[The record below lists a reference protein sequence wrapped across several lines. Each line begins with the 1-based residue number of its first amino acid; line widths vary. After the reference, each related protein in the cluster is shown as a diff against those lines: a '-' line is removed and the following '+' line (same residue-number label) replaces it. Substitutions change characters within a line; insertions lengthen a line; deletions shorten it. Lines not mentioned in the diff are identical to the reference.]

1 MPIIKG
7 VLHRDFWK
15 YKDSHFNVPEESDT
29 SDSDAP
35 PDGEGRRDGFEREL
49 NKCLH
54 VSKELSDLEI
64 KYDEVDRFK
73 YTHSQLEKYEETKVI
88 RDEERRIKR
97 EETERQVKAMH
108 DKWLKEEAER

>member
-7 VLHRDFWK
+7 VLRRDLWK
-15 YKDSHFNVPEESDT
+15 YKDSHFSGPEDSSD

-35 PDGEGRRDGFEREL
+35 PAGEGRRCGFEREL

-54 VSKELSDLEI
+54 VSKEVSDLEV
-64 KYDEVDRFK
+64 KYEDVGRFN
-73 YTHSQLEKYEETKVI
+73 YTYAQLENYEQTKAV
-88 RDEERRIKR
+88 RDEERRIRR

-108 DKWLKEEAER
+108 DKWVKEEAER